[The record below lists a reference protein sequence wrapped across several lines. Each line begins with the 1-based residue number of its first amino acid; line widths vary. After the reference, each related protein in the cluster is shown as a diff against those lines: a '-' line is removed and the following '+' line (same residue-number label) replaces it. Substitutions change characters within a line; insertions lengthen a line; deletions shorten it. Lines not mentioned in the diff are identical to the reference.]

1 MRFKGKVVIVTG
13 GAQGIGKAIAHGFAK
28 EGAIVIIADIQKDL
42 SEGVAAEIKSQG
54 GQALAIRMDVTNY
67 REVNAGIKQVVEK
80 FERIDVLIN
89 NAGWDMPG
97 DFLEQNE
104 EYWDRILNLN
114 LKGPIIVSHIVI
126 KYMMKENF
134 GKIVNI
140 SSGAGRRGA
149 RYQVVY
155 SAAKGGVIA
164 LTQSLAQVCARYNIA
179 VNCVAPGPTET
190 PALES
195 ALLKNP
201 GLQESLLQ
209 SRLFQRFGKPGEIA
223 PAVLFLASDEAGYI
237 TGQTLS
243 VDGGGVIT

>member
-155 SAAKGGVIA
+155 SAAKGA
-164 LTQSLAQVCARYNIA
+164 
-179 VNCVAPGPTET
+179 
-190 PALES
+190 
-195 ALLKNP
+195 
-201 GLQESLLQ
+201 
-209 SRLFQRFGKPGEIA
+209 
-223 PAVLFLASDEAGYI
+223 
-237 TGQTLS
+237 
-243 VDGGGVIT
+243 